1 MAHVKLN
8 GSFRNGRHGLT
19 INRSPN
25 LQLAMEVGGQVK
37 GNFGGLLLVLH
48 IKL

>member
-1 MAHVKLN
+1 M
-8 GSFRNGRHGLT
+8 GSPST
-19 INRSPN
+19 RSPN